1 MFCVDN
7 YNRGK
12 KVKEFIEMLNDF
24 QILRNKIKKET
35 ENNLEKL
42 KRDWVQILIE
52 DMEVGA
58 DEFDIQESFREI
70 SKLQGYHKYLEL
82 I

>member
-1 MFCVDN
+1 MSIIIIEA
-7 YNRGK
+7 K
-12 KVKEFIEMLNDF
+12 KVKGFIEMLNDF

-42 KRDWVQILIE
+42 KRDWIQILIE

-70 SKLQGYHKYLEL
+70 SKLQDYQKTLEL

>member
-1 MFCVDN
+1 MSIIIIEA
-7 YNRGK
+7 K
-12 KVKEFIEMLNDF
+12 KVKGFIEMLNDF

-35 ENNLEKL
+35 EINLEKL

-70 SKLQGYHKYLEL
+70 SKLQDYQKTLEL

>member
-1 MFCVDN
+1 MSIIIIEA
-7 YNRGK
+7 K
-12 KVKEFIEMLNDF
+12 KVKGFIEMLNDF

-52 DMEVGA
+52 YMEVGA

-70 SKLQGYHKYLEL
+70 SKLQDYQKTLEL